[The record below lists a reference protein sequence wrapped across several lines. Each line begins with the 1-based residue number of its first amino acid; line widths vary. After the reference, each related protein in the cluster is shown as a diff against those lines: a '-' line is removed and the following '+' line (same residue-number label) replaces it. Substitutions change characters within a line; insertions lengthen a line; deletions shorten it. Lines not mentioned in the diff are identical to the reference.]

1 MRRIRMSVCA
11 GVLAFATA
19 GVAPQG
25 AAAQTSDDPV
35 VPLLRA
41 HAHNDYEH
49 DRPLLD
55 ALDHGFTSVEAD
67 VWLVGGQ
74 LLVAHDRED
83 VDPARTLRSLYL
95 RPLARR
101 IEANGGSVHA
111 IDTDFQ
117 LMVDIKSAGA
127 STYRALHR
135 ELRRYRHY
143 LTTYGEWGTNE
154 RAFQVTVSGN
164 RPRAYMERQTVRYAA
179 YDGRSPDIG
188 TDVLPDFMPL
198 VSDSWERQFTWR
210 GTGAIPGAERERLR
224 GWATQAAE
232 NGQRLRLWA
241 TPDAAGP
248 ARDAVWRELLA
259 AGVGYINTDDLAGLQ
274 EFLLEHD
281 PWAHEL
287 ADEIDQDD
295 DRGKAR
301 PRAGA
306 ISQ

>member
-1 MRRIRMSVCA
+1 MPRFGRSIVA
-11 GVLAFATA
+11 GLL
-19 GVAPQG
+19 
-25 AAAQTSDDPV
+25 AAAAVGTSGQAAYAQADRDAV

-49 DRPLLD
+49 ERPLHD

-67 VWLVGGQ
+67 VWLVDGE
-74 LLVAHDRED
+74 LLVAQDRDD
-83 VDPARTLRSLYL
+83 VDASRTLRSLYL
-95 RPLARR
+95 KPLAQR
-101 IEANGGSVHA
+101 IEANGGSVYE
-111 IDTDFQ
+111 IDTPFQ
-117 LMVDIKSAGA
+117 LMVDLKSSGA

-154 RAFQVTVSGN
+154 RAFQVNVSGN
-164 RPRAYMERQTVRYAA
+164 RPRAYMERQSVRYAG

-188 TDVLPDFMPL
+188 TDVMPDFMPL

-210 GTGAIPGAERERLR
+210 GVGAISAAERTRLR
-224 GWATQAAE
+224 SWAAQAAD

-241 TPDAAGP
+241 TPDQAGP
-248 ARDAVWRELLA
+248 ARQAVWHELLT

-287 ADEIDQDD
+287 ADEVEQDD

-301 PRAGA
+301 PRAVRAGL
-306 ISQ
+306 